1 MRHVTIQNCLSLT
14 PSKKY
19 SIPPPP
25 LLCISDIKTTLK
37 EGGGNMGNRPKKE
50 RETADHPWG
59 LQ

>member
-1 MRHVTIQNCLSLT
+1 MLLYKIAFRLHLQKNIQS
-14 PSKKY
+14 
-19 SIPPPP
+19 PPP